1 MIQNDKVIKNIK
13 DKHEG
18 RSQKK
23 ITSLWIIGFG
33 FLSNNADV
41 FEDAY

>member
-18 RSQKK
+18 RSQKIYI
-23 ITSLWIIGFG
+23 ITDNRFWIFI
-33 FLSNNADV
+33 
-41 FEDAY
+41 E